1 MLQLIACIK
10 ERSSVPE
17 VKIERRA
24 AQYFNNVFQRETAKN
39 VTIFKQTE
47 NLQMSLCAR
56 DKAVMET
63 QLE

>member
-10 ERSSVPE
+10 ERSSVAE

-24 AQYFNNVFQRETAKN
+24 AQYFNNVFQRETVKN

-47 NLQMSLCAR
+47 NLQKSLCAR

>member
-10 ERSSVPE
+10 ERASVPE

-39 VTIFKQTE
+39 VTIFKQMVDH
-47 NLQMSLCAR
+47 LP
-56 DKAVMET
+56 
-63 QLE
+63 

>member
-1 MLQLIACIK
+1 MLQLTACIK

-24 AQYFNNVFQRETAKN
+24 AQYFNVFQRETAKN

-47 NLQMSLCAR
+47 NLQKSVCAR

>member
-24 AQYFNNVFQRETAKN
+24 AQYFNNIFQSETAKN

-47 NLQMSLCAR
+47 GQGSGWKHNLNDCDIQAFL
-56 DKAVMET
+56 
-63 QLE
+63 